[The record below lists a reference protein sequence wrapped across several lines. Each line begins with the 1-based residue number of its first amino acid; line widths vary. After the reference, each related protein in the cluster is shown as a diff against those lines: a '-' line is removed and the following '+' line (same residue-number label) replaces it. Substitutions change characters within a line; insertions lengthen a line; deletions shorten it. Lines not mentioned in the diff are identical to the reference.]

1 VYIVYIVDEE
11 FADSVSL
18 FMLATAEQSTVSA
31 QMVTKPLVKKP
42 LHRLTAS
49 CPISCPL
56 PVLQR
61 STLLLT
67 TKTIVREIQK
77 PFMNLV
83 YAAYRP

>member
-1 VYIVYIVDEE
+1 VYIVYIVDVE

-18 FMLATAEQSTVSA
+18 FMLAAAEQWIVSA
-31 QMVTKPLVKKP
+31 QMATKPLVKKP

-49 CPISCPL
+49 CQISCPL
-56 PVLQR
+56 PVIHR

-67 TKTIVREIQK
+67 TIMIVREIQK